1 MVTCPEWICGVGEGS
16 YINCMHG
23 GSVPDEVINSYCWIK
38 GTFSV
43 PKHYRDFDTE
53 VGWDVSQT
61 GVGPYNP
68 KHYRDFDTEV
78 GWDV

>member
-1 MVTCPEWICGVGEGS
+1 MVTCPEWIGGVGEGS

-53 VGWDVSQT
+53 GLGRVTDWGWTIQSQDRL
-61 GVGPYNP
+61 Y
-68 KHYRDFDTEV
+68 
-78 GWDV
+78 